1 LYAEPEA
8 RVVDW
13 DGEVFQQR
21 MPKEEPEDIE
31 DVVTVVCEGV
41 GVDDCVEMYCKQ
53 TSKDEDDCLQRFR
66 IAGVARLLSDFDFGA
81 GYGRQQVHYTAV

>member
-8 RVVDW
+8 SVVDW

-41 GVDDCVEMYCKQ
+41 GVDDCVEVYCKG
-53 TSKDEDDCLQRFR
+53 S
-66 IAGVARLLSDFDFGA
+66 G
-81 GYGRQQVHYTAV
+81 